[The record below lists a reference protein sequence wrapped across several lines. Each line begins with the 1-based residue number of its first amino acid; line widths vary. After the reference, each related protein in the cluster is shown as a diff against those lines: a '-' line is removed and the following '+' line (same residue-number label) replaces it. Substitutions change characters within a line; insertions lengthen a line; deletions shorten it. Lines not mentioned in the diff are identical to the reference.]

1 MNHISAFQIIES
13 GNKIQWDVLITDMM
27 VINNEKQKIT
37 SIGRRGGSD
46 LNAMIRYVLKVHK
59 KKMLE
64 IGIQINEHDYTSFSV
79 FNQKLDVYKINPATK
94 RLERTIN

>member
-59 KKMLE
+59 KKMLYFIIE
-64 IGIQINEHDYTSFSV
+64 S
-79 FNQKLDVYKINPATK
+79 QKKDNCMIIDDSQKNILV
-94 RLERTIN
+94 